1 MSNAA
6 VIHRHSLSDI
16 FCFVFIFIFNWI
28 FADFSQMDILLKGI
42 VIISGNYGSGKTE
55 VAINLAVYRK
65 SQGMDV
71 RVADLDIVNT
81 YFRTR
86 EARSQL
92 AELGIEVV
100 LPPEQYMQADLPIIS
115 RSISGLIRHPSALTI
130 LDVGGNNVGAMVLAS
145 LADAFQNAPY
155 RMLQVVNPFR
165 PLTQTQ
171 EGALKMKAEIE
182 KASGMTVSGWIGNA
196 NLIDES
202 TTESIV
208 SGYAFMRKL
217 SEDSGLP
224 LVFITAPAGLLPE
237 LKTEQFS
244 CPILPIKRQ
253 LVPPWK
259 QAVRLKE

>member
-1 MSNAA
+1 
-6 VIHRHSLSDI
+6 
-16 FCFVFIFIFNWI
+16 
-28 FADFSQMDILLKGI
+28 MDILLEGI

-65 SQGMDV
+65 QQGIDV
-71 RVADLDIVNT
+71 RLADLDIVNP

-115 RSISGLIRHPSALTI
+115 RSVSGLIRHPSVLTI

-145 LADAFQNAPY
+145 LADAFQDAPY
-155 RMLQVVNPFR
+155 QMLQVVNPFR
-165 PLTQTQ
+165 PLTQTL
-171 EGALKMKAEIE
+171 EGVLKMKAEIE
-182 KASGMTVSGWIGNA
+182 SASKMTVSGWIGNA

-202 TTESIV
+202 TSESILG
-208 SGYAFMRKL
+208 GYAFMRKL
-217 SEDSGLP
+217 SETTGVP
-224 LVFITAPAGLLPE
+224 LAFITAPDYLLPE
-237 LKTEQFS
+237 LKTAQVS
-244 CPILPIKRQ
+244 CSILPIKRQ

-259 QAVRLKE
+259 QAVRLRE

>member
-1 MSNAA
+1 
-6 VIHRHSLSDI
+6 
-16 FCFVFIFIFNWI
+16 
-28 FADFSQMDILLKGI
+28 MDILLKGI

-65 SQGMDV
+65 NQGMDV
-71 RVADLDIVNT
+71 RVADLDIVNP

-100 LPPEQYMQADLPIIS
+100 LPPEQYMQADLPILS
-115 RSISGLIRHPSALTI
+115 RSVSGLIRHPAELTI
-130 LDVGGNNVGAMVLAS
+130 LDVGGNNVGAMVLAA
-145 LADAFQNAPY
+145 LADAFQDAPY
-155 RMLQVVNPFR
+155 TMLQVVNPFR
-165 PLTQTQ
+165 PLTQTL
-171 EGALKMKAEIE
+171 EGVLKMKQEIE
-182 KASGMTVSGWIGNA
+182 TASKMTISGWIGNA

-202 TTESIV
+202 TTESIL
-208 SGYAFMRKL
+208 SGYAFMREL
-217 SEDSGLP
+217 SESTGLP
-224 LVFITAPAGLLPE
+224 LSFITAPAYLLSE
-237 LKTEQFS
+237 LKTEPFL

>member
-1 MSNAA
+1 MMRFPN
-6 VIHRHSLSDI
+6 DI
-16 FCFVFIFIFNWI
+16 PCPIFFALRIILDHQLDFCGI
-28 FADFSQMDILLKGI
+28 SQMDILLEGI

-55 VAINLAVYRK
+55 VAINLAVHRK
-65 SQGMDV
+65 SQGTDV

-115 RSISGLIRHPSALTI
+115 RSVSGLIRHPAALTI

-145 LADAFQNAPY
+145 LADAFKDARYQ
-155 RMLQVVNPFR
+155 MLQVVNPFR
-165 PLTQTQ
+165 PLTQTLD
-171 EGALKMKAEIE
+171 GALKMKAEIE
-182 KASGMTVSGWIGNA
+182 KASRMPINGWIGNA

-202 TTESIV
+202 TTESILF
-208 SGYAFMRKL
+208 GYAFMQKL
-217 SEDSGLP
+217 SDTTGLP
-224 LVFITAPAGLLPE
+224 LVFITAPVGLLPE
-237 LKTEQFS
+237 LDTEQFS

>member
-1 MSNAA
+1 MFS
-6 VIHRHSLSDI
+6 IDIPCSI
-16 FCFVFIFIFNWI
+16 FCALLMLMIFNWI
-28 FADFSQMDILLKGI
+28 FTDFPRMDILLKGI

-65 SQGMDV
+65 HQGMDV
-71 RVADLDIVNT
+71 RVADLDIVNP

-100 LPPEQYMQADLPIIS
+100 LPPEQYMQADLPILS
-115 RSISGLIRHPSALTI
+115 RSVSGLIRHPAALTI
-130 LDVGGNNVGAMVLAS
+130 LDVGGNNVGAMILAA

-155 RMLQVVNPFR
+155 QMLQVVNPFR
-165 PLTQTQ
+165 PLTQTH
-171 EGALKMKAEIE
+171 EGVLKMKQEIE
-182 KASGMTVSGWIGNA
+182 TASKMTISGWIGNA

-202 TTESIV
+202 TTDSII

-217 SEDSGLP
+217 AESTGLP
-224 LVFITAPAGLLPE
+224 LAFITAPAFLLTE

>member
-1 MSNAA
+1 
-6 VIHRHSLSDI
+6 
-16 FCFVFIFIFNWI
+16 
-28 FADFSQMDILLKGI
+28 MDILLEGI

-55 VAINLAVYRK
+55 VAINLAVHRK
-65 SQGMDV
+65 SQGIDV
-71 RVADLDIVNT
+71 RVADLDIVNP

-115 RSISGLIRHPSALTI
+115 RSVSGLIRHPSALTI

-145 LADAFQNAPY
+145 LADAFQDAPY
-155 RMLQVVNPFR
+155 QMLQVVNPFR
-165 PLTQTQ
+165 PLTQTL
-171 EGALKMKAEIE
+171 EGVLNMKAEIE
-182 KASGMTVSGWIGNA
+182 KASKMTVSGWIGNA

-202 TTESIV
+202 TPDSIL

-217 SEDSGLP
+217 SEATGLP
-224 LVFITAPAGLLPE
+224 LVFITAPAGLLTA
-237 LKTEQFS
+237 LKTETFS

-259 QAVRLKE
+259 QAVRLTEQKQV

>member
-1 MSNAA
+1 MSKAA
-6 VIHRHSLSDI
+6 DFPRYSLSDI
-16 FCFVFIFIFNWI
+16 FSLRIFLLMNIF
-28 FADFSQMDILLKGI
+28 LEGI

-65 SQGMDV
+65 SQGVAV

-145 LADAFQNAPY
+145 LADAFQDAPY
-155 RMLQVVNPFR
+155 QMLQVVNPFR
-165 PLTQTQ
+165 PLTQTI
-171 EGALKMKAEIE
+171 EGAVKMKAEIE
-182 KASGMTVSGWIGNA
+182 KASRMSVGGWIGNA

-202 TTESIV
+202 TTESIL
-208 SGYAFMRKL
+208 SGYVFMKKL
-217 SEDSGLP
+217 SEATGLP
-224 LVFITAPAGLLPE
+224 LVFITAPDFLLSELKPE
-237 LKTEQFS
+237 LFS